1 MLKQVLH
8 HPALQSLA
16 RLTFALGLV
25 LISWLALSPHPPQGL
40 STGWDK
46 ANHALAFA
54 ALACCGSL
62 GLRWRSRW
70 LLGALMAYGLLI
82 EILQTQVP
90 GRSGEAAD
98 LLADGLGALAG
109 ILLVRLLMRR

>member
-1 MLKQVLH
+1 MLKQALD
-8 HPALQSLA
+8 HPALQRLA
-16 RLTFALGLV
+16 RLTFVLGLV

-54 ALACCGSL
+54 ALAGCGHL
-62 GLRWRSRW
+62 GLPWRSRW
-70 LLGALMAYGLLI
+70 LLGALMGYGLLI
-82 EILQTQVP
+82 EILQTQIP

-98 LLADGLGALAG
+98 LLADALGALAG
-109 ILLVRLLMRR
+109 LLLARLLTRR